1 MKRKNLET
9 TGELM
14 IRIINAVILFVVMLI
29 CVYPMIYVLFASVS
43 EPSQIIKNTS
53 FLLKPLGFSMESYK
67 SVMAY
72 PMILTGYKNTLIIMA
87 GHMLLS
93 MLLTTAGGYF
103 MSKKKLMW
111 QKPITI
117 IIVASMFFSGGI
129 IPMYL
134 TVKSIGITDT
144 RLAMILPT
152 ALNTFNLILMR
163 TGFEGLPESL
173 GESAEIDGAG
183 HLTVLFRICVPLLKP
198 TLAVIALYYAVQIW
212 NSWFYASIFIDDRK
226 LYPLQLVLREILI
239 SNDTASMTTSAS
251 VEDKEMVSETI
262 KYSSIIV
269 STLPILCAYPFLQ
282 KYFVKGTLAGA
293 VKG

>member
-1 MKRKNLET
+1 MKRKALET
-9 TGELM
+9 KGEAFLGF
-14 IRIINAVILFVVMLI
+14 INAAILFIAMLI
-29 CVYPMIYVLFASVS
+29 CVYPMLYVLFASVS
-43 EPSQIIKNTS
+43 EPSQIIKNTN
-53 FLLKPLGFSMESYK
+53 FLWHPLGFSMESYK
-67 SVMAY
+67 SVMSY
-72 PMILTGYKNTLIIMA
+72 PMIAIGYKNTLLIIVL
-87 GHMLLS
+87 HLTLS
-93 MLLTTAGGYF
+93 MLLTTLGGYF
-103 MSKKKLMW
+103 MSRKKVMW
-111 QKPITI
+111 QKPITV
-117 IIVASMFFSGGI
+117 IIVSSMFFSGGI

-134 TVKSIGITDT
+134 TVKGLNLTNTIF
-144 RLAMILPT
+144 AMILPT

-163 TGFEGLPESL
+163 TGFDGLPESIN
-173 GESAEIDGAG
+173 ESATIDGAG
-183 HLTVLFRICVPLLKP
+183 HMTVLFKICLPLLKP

-251 VEDKEMVSETI
+251 SEDKEMVSETI

-282 KYFVKGTLAGA
+282 KYFVKGALAGA